1 MMKILSLNSG
11 NGGAIAAIDAA
22 SGNLLFL
29 YEAEK
34 DNFPKN
40 ASATMDSFIEGSA
53 WFNEVPGIL
62 ARTGTAGT
70 RFDYATTTGAGYFGV
85 DASSVIRGVASL
97 FGQRIQTFSS
107 THERSHIWAAY
118 SMSPFPQGTHCQV
131 LIIDDSLGDFYEVD
145 SSLTIR
151 HKGQFMASPT
161 HRFASVFALAER
173 GPNYLP
179 IQHGDFGNMTSAS
192 SFGKAGAADPGLL
205 KVLTR
210 YLDDGEFSAL
220 DQGLLGK
227 MDTSG
232 DDFRNIAAALSDVVL
247 ERLITFVETNVDKRM
262 PLVIGGEGA
271 LNCGWATALADR
283 VSVSDFFITPTANDA
298 GCAIGTA
305 VDAMRYITGN
315 AKLNWSIYAG
325 RPFSDDRSATIDLGE
340 GAEVDVNVVAD
351 ALAQGHVLGWARG
364 SCEIGRRA
372 LGNRSILAAPFEE
385 ETRVRINRIKERAHD
400 CPVSPICREEDVSDH
415 FVCDGPSPYMLYLK
429 EVIDPRL
436 RAITH
441 IDGTARLQTVSHGQ
455 NPSLHDLL
463 TAFKE
468 RTGVGVLCNTSL
480 NFKGAGFI
488 NKTSDLLHFAMDKGL
503 DGFVA
508 GIRIYWNSN
517 ISS

>member
-1 MMKILSLNSG
+1 MKILSLNSG
-11 NGGAIAAIDAA
+11 NGGAIAAVDAS

-40 ASATMDSFIEGSA
+40 SSATLDSFIEGSA
-53 WFNEVPGIL
+53 WFNEVPRVL

-70 RFDYATTTGAGYFGV
+70 RTEYSTNTGAGYFGI
-85 DASSVIRGVASL
+85 DTSSAICGVASL
-97 FGQRIQTFSS
+97 FGERIQTFTSS
-107 THERSHIWAAY
+107 HERSHIWAAY
-118 SMSPFPQGTHCQV
+118 SMSPFPQGTPCQV
-131 LIIDDSLGDFYEVD
+131 LIIDDNFGDFYEID
-145 SSLTIR
+145 PSLEIR
-151 HKGQFMASPT
+151 RKGQFIANPT
-161 HRFASVFALAER
+161 HRFASVFAAAER
-173 GPNYLP
+173 GPKFLP
-179 IQHGDFGNMTSAS
+179 IQPGDFGKRVGAS
-192 SFGKAGAADPGLL
+192 SFGQADSVDPGMLT
-205 KVLTR
+205 KLTR
-210 YLDDGEFSAL
+210 FMDDGDTGSLE
-220 DQGLLGK
+220 LGPLSK

-247 ERLITFVETNVDKRM
+247 DKLITFIEEKMDKDV

-271 LNCGWATALADR
+271 LNCGWATALAER
-283 VSVSDFFITPTANDA
+283 VSSSEIYITPTANDA

-305 VDAMRYITGN
+305 VDAMRHLTGN

-325 RPFSDDRSATIDLGE
+325 RPFTDDRSATVGLGE
-340 GAEVDVNVVAD
+340 EEELDVKVVAD
-351 ALAQGHVLGWARG
+351 ALAQGYVLGWARG
-364 SCEIGRRA
+364 SCEMGRRA

-385 ETRVRINRIKERAHD
+385 KTRARINHIKERARD

-415 FVCDGPSPYMLYLK
+415 FICAEPSPYMLYLK
-429 EVIDPRL
+429 EVSDPRL

-441 IDGTARLQTVSHGQ
+441 TDGTARLQTVSQAQ
-455 NPSLHDLL
+455 NPILHDLL

-488 NKTSDLLHFAMDKGL
+488 NKTSDLHHFAKKNGL

-508 GIRIYWNSN
+508 GIRLYWNLSN
-517 ISS
+517 SK